1 MPERPDLRRIATD
14 IREALGTYPPEAL
27 VDILTYVFQAYVVE
41 GAPTVHAPAA
51 ERLADLEGL
60 SFADLIQQLQLRLEV
75 PELSLF
81 EVQNGRVSVRVG
93 GELVALMLGT
103 DARRAAAAPLP
114 AAPAVQTASP
124 PQVSAPGPAPRPAA
138 PGTSVEAPRP
148 TRGISVNPQGSPAPR
163 PAAPAGQQ
171 AGPAQPGAKPAA
183 PGASTEEPGDDDA
196 ASKRFRLLEI
206 D

>member
-41 GAPTVHAPAA
+41 GSPTVHSPAA

-60 SFADLIQQLQLRLEV
+60 SFADIMQQLQLRLEV

-93 GELVALMLGT
+93 GELVPLVLGT
-103 DARRAAAAPLP
+103 DARRAAATPLP
-114 AAPAVQTASP
+114 AAPAVQTAYPS
-124 PQVSAPGPAPRPAA
+124 QVSAPGPAPRPAPPPA
-138 PGTSVEAPRP
+138 AAEAPRP
-148 TRGISVNPQGSPAPR
+148 RGISVNPGAGSAPR
-163 PAAPAGQQ
+163 PAQPPQQ
-171 AGPAQPGAKPAA
+171 AAPAQPGAKPAA
-183 PGASTEEPGDDDA
+183 PGGSTEEPADDDA